1 MEDRLAE
8 VATVVQRVS
17 GAGCAPPPAD
27 PTADV
32 ATTAD
37 GAYAPAM
44 ARFLVKTEPSTYS
57 FADLRRDKRTVWDGV
72 SNPVALKHLATI
84 RKGDTV
90 IVYHTGDEKQ
100 AVGLAIAASDA
111 YPDPKLKDP
120 KRPVVDLAAD
130 KALPKPVSLAQVK
143 ADAALKGTE
152 LARLPRLSV
161 MPFSEAEFQ
170 RLLRLAGA

>member
-1 MEDRLAE
+1 
-8 VATVVQRVS
+8 
-17 GAGCAPPPAD
+17 
-27 PTADV
+27 
-32 ATTAD
+32 
-37 GAYAPAM
+37 M

-57 FADLRRDKRTVWDGV
+57 FADLQRDKRTVWDGV

-90 IVYHTGDEKQ
+90 VVYHTGDEKQ
-100 AVGLAIAASDA
+100 AVGLAVAVSDA

-130 KALPKPVSLAQVK
+130 RPLPEPVTLARVK
-143 ADAALKGTE
+143 ADPQLKATE

-161 MPFSEAEFQ
+161 MPFSEDQFQ

>member
-1 MEDRLAE
+1 MKSGSIRSHARRAG
-8 VATVVQRVS
+8 VA
-17 GAGCAPPPAD
+17 AA
-27 PTADV
+27 
-32 ATTAD
+32 ATS
-37 GAYAPAM
+37 AYAPVM

-57 FADLRRDKRTVWDGV
+57 FANLLRDKRTVWDGV

-100 AVGLAIAASDA
+100 AVGLAVAASDA

-130 KALPKPVSLAQVK
+130 RALPKPVTLAQVK
-143 ADAALKGTE
+143 ADATLKGTE

-161 MPFSEAEFQ
+161 MPFSEAQFQ